1 MLLDSMAPALA
12 MGLPPSRALV
22 LAAGASTTGDESDSA
37 SSTSRRGF
45 SSRKDVSDLERL
57 AGALTAAAE
66 RGAPLAPVWHDW
78 GRQTRSREIS
88 FVASAWAL
96 SERHGAPLAVA
107 VERAAA
113 GLREARARQRK
124 VAVAVAGPRATV
136 TVLTVLP
143 LTGPLFGLACGVD
156 PVTLYIGSPVGPA
169 CAVAGVGLI
178 VVGRLW
184 CRRMIRRAVAS

>member
-66 RGAPLAPVWHDW
+66 RGAPLAQVWHDW

-96 SERHGAPLAVA
+96 SSGTAPLSQSQWS
-107 VERAAA
+107 
-113 GLREARARQRK
+113 GLPQGCARLGLDSAR
-124 VAVAVAGPRATV
+124 
-136 TVLTVLP
+136 
-143 LTGPLFGLACGVD
+143 
-156 PVTLYIGSPVGPA
+156 
-169 CAVAGVGLI
+169 
-178 VVGRLW
+178 
-184 CRRMIRRAVAS
+184 